1 MKKLFDFSGL
11 GETLFH
17 VSLNR
22 NLYPDK
28 RENLTSGAEATANR
42 IAGKP
47 DGMDYLLPHDLVDT
61 ADFRTIN
68 EQTED
73 HIMDSFLPKDPF
85 DPFG

>member
-11 GETLFH
+11 GATLFH
-17 VSLNR
+17 VY
-22 NLYPDK
+22 LYPDK

-85 DPFG
+85 DPFE